1 MLCRSASMSCDN
13 EAKWSRQ
20 RFLWRVLVSMVRV
33 CAAEAREREL
43 TEQFLAKC
51 RSQDERER
59 ALQAARD
66 QVCPL
71 DRAHTH
77 TRTYKP
83 VKRMRLCSETIM
95 EWVRGGFWLSDGW
108 GRCPPTS

>member
-1 MLCRSASMSCDN
+1 MVPATFHAACAMSIVCV
-13 EAKWSRQ
+13 A
-20 RFLWRVLVSMVRV
+20 V

-66 QVCPL
+66 QVRSFDC
-71 DRAHTH
+71 AHTH
-77 TRTYKP
+77 THTYTHAH
-83 VKRMRLCSETIM
+83 L
-95 EWVRGGFWLSDGW
+95 
-108 GRCPPTS
+108 

>member
-1 MLCRSASMSCDN
+1 
-13 EAKWSRQ
+13 
-20 RFLWRVLVSMVRV
+20 MVRV

-66 QVCPL
+66 QVCSL

-77 TRTYKP
+77 THTYTHIQT
-83 VKRMRLCSETIM
+83 CETHAA
-95 EWVRGGFWLSDGW
+95 F
-108 GRCPPTS
+108 